1 MSDPVV
7 VAMGD
12 EKLKDSHGDEE
23 NPELTQDEAK
33 EASTAGLM
41 NAGEDGAIQGEDG
54 SPVPKR
60 ASQVVS
66 SIP

>member
-12 EKLKDSHGDEE
+12 EKLKYSHGDEE
-23 NPELTQDEAK
+23 NPELAQDEAK
-33 EASTAGLM
+33 EASAAGLT
-41 NAGEDGAIQGEDG
+41 NDGEHGAIEGEDGYH
-54 SPVPKR
+54 VPKR

-66 SIP
+66 TVL

>member
-23 NPELTQDEAK
+23 NPGLAQDEAK
-33 EASTAGLM
+33 EASAAGLT
-41 NAGEDGAIQGEDG
+41 NDGEDGAIEGEDR

-66 SIP
+66 TIL